1 MQDMIDPGTVQV
13 VGGSPDV
20 RDWPIT
26 AALTRLE
33 FLPTDV
39 RVDFTKRDGRGRW
52 PDVVPPGWDGPIQW
66 TLWAVIKVDGQ
77 WFTTGCIEFWNDREG
92 VGGPFSAA
100 RQDWYYFVPEMHHQP
115 GPGEQVGFF
124 VAAGDQRR
132 KDVRSVIER
141 SNIVLLTVPPGDR
154 GVFTFDG
161 TIPDPAPGPDPG
173 PVPAPLPASDILAL
187 LTRIANAAEEL
198 VRLATP

>member
-20 RDWPIT
+20 RDWAIT
-26 AALTRLE
+26 AAITRIE
-33 FLPTDV
+33 FLPNDV
-39 RVDFTKRDGRGRW
+39 RVEFTKQNGPGRW

-100 RQDWYYFVPEMHHQP
+100 RQDWYYFVPEMNHQP

-124 VAAGDQRR
+124 ACAGDQRR
-132 KDVRSVIER
+132 KDIRSVEER
-141 SNIVLLTVPPGDR
+141 SNIVTLPVPVHDS

-161 TIPDPAPGPDPG
+161 TVPPMPGPGPDPI
-173 PVPAPLPASDILAL
+173 PPSSEVIAL
-187 LTRIANAAEEL
+187 LTRIAVAAEEL
-198 VRLATP
+198 VRLATL